1 MDASTIANSAEFQE
15 SSTVTLEWTV
25 RNLKQLF
32 EGSKGDQKSKVVKSA
47 LFGGGRWQVLFYPNS
62 GHEGGG
68 FISLYLSCEPTAD
81 EKEKAVN
88 QKWHREG
95 LYKFTFELRS
105 INKTTQFSKEAY
117 NHAFSWKTAN
127 WGWAQFAR
135 RDAVYYSPNSVRVQ
149 DAFLIVCQITDSPT
163 APTSS
168 MSKQAVPRGLLGSVG
183 SLLDDPCYSD
193 VEFVLPARRRGGKTR
208 RIYASKKLLAGRAEY
223 FQTMFSSGFAEAA
236 PDMSSMNNSGL
247 PSFEDTDYVTV
258 YSSAA
263 DDSDEEDAEFDD
275 MAWEVSSDAGA
286 VGKNTDDSGAISD
299 VPGLPASLVP
309 VPKAP
314 APALAPPA
322 ILLPP
327 VPGPS
332 KVHVVVRDVAY
343 VTYKAFLYYLYT
355 DSIIFAPL
363 KSQFMPSSPPTSSFA
378 QAIPHLPI
386 SSDGAPM
393 NSPGMGVIR
402 SDSAGG
408 GRRGWVRD
416 WEANN
421 PDRPSPCSAKAI
433 YRLADKLDLNEL
445 KSRAFAHI
453 TKHLSIQNVPFELFS
468 GFSAA
473 FGDVRKVQMDFALQN
488 WAQIRNGE
496 SMRQVTQELRSGRH
510 PGYEEVMPLLLAQL
524 EYKPIA
530 SEGSGD
536 EAGREGLMGAGDR

>member
-1 MDASTIANSAEFQE
+1 
-15 SSTVTLEWTV
+15 
-25 RNLKQLF
+25 
-32 EGSKGDQKSKVVKSA
+32 
-47 LFGGGRWQVLFYPNS
+47 
-62 GHEGGG
+62 
-68 FISLYLSCEPTAD
+68 
-81 EKEKAVN
+81 
-88 QKWHREG
+88 
-95 LYKFTFELRS
+95 
-105 INKTTQFSKEAY
+105 INKTNQFNSKEAY

-135 RDAVYYSPNSVRVQ
+135 RDAVYYSPNSVRAQ
-149 DAFLIVCQITDSPT
+149 DAFLIICQITDSP
-163 APTSS
+163 APPTSS
-168 MSKQAVPRGLLGSVG
+168 VSKQTVPRGLLGSVG

-193 VEFVLPARRRGGKTR
+193 VEFVLPARRRGAKTK

-236 PDMSSMNNSGL
+236 PDMGITSTGGL

-258 YSSAA
+258 YSNAA

-275 MAWEVSSDAGA
+275 MAWEVSSDAGIP
-286 VGKNTDDSGAISD
+286 GKNTDDSGAISD
-299 VPGLPASLVP
+299 VPGLPAALVP
-309 VPKAP
+309 VPATP
-314 APALAPPA
+314 APAPPA
-322 ILLPP
+322 IAVQPL
-327 VPGPS
+327 PGPA
-332 KVHVVVRDVAY
+332 KVQVVVRDVAY

-355 DSIIFAPL
+355 DTIVFAPL
-363 KSQFMPSSPPTSSFA
+363 KSQFMPSSPPASSFA
-378 QAIPHLPI
+378 QAVPHLPI

-393 NSPGMGVIR
+393 NSPGMGIMR

-433 YRLADKLDLNEL
+433 YRLADKLDLSEL
-445 KSRAFAHI
+445 KTRAFTHI
-453 TKHLSIQNVPFELFS
+453 TKSLSIQNVPFELFS

-473 FGDVRKVQMDFALQN
+473 FGDIRKVQMDFALQN

-530 SEGSGD
+530 AEGSGD
-536 EAGREGLMGAGDR
+536 EMGREGLGGGDR

>member
-1 MDASTIANSAEFQE
+1 MDAFNAPEFQE

-32 EGSKGDQKSKVVKSA
+32 EGSRGEQKSKVVKSA
-47 LFGGGRWQVLFYPNS
+47 VFGGGRWQVLFYPNS

-88 QKWHREG
+88 GKWQREG

-105 INKTTQFSKEAY
+105 INKTNQFNSKEAY

-135 RDAVYYSPNSVRVQ
+135 RDAVYYSPNSVRAQ
-149 DAFLIVCQITDSPT
+149 DAFLIICQITDSP
-163 APTSS
+163 APPTSS
-168 MSKQAVPRGLLGSVG
+168 VSKQTVPRGLLGSVG

-193 VEFVLPARRRGGKTR
+193 VEFVLPARRRGAKTK

-236 PDMSSMNNSGL
+236 PDMGITSTGGL

-258 YSSAA
+258 YSNAA

-275 MAWEVSSDAGA
+275 MAWEVSSDAGIP
-286 VGKNTDDSGAISD
+286 GKNTDDSGAISD
-299 VPGLPASLVP
+299 VPGLPAALVP
-309 VPKAP
+309 VPATP
-314 APALAPPA
+314 APAPPA
-322 ILLPP
+322 IAVQPL
-327 VPGPS
+327 PGPA
-332 KVHVVVRDVAY
+332 KVQVVVRDVAY
-343 VTYKAFLYYLYT
+343 VTYKAFLYYVNT
-355 DSIIFAPL
+355 IVFAPL
-363 KSQFMPSSPPTSSFA
+363 KSQFMPSSPPASSFA
-378 QAIPHLPI
+378 QAVPHLPI

-393 NSPGMGVIR
+393 NSPGMGIMR

-433 YRLADKLDLNEL
+433 YRLADKLDLSEL
-445 KSRAFAHI
+445 KTRAFTHI
-453 TKHLSIQNVPFELFS
+453 TKS
-468 GFSAA
+468 
-473 FGDVRKVQMDFALQN
+473 
-488 WAQIRNGE
+488 
-496 SMRQVTQELRSGRH
+496 
-510 PGYEEVMPLLLAQL
+510 
-524 EYKPIA
+524 
-530 SEGSGD
+530 
-536 EAGREGLMGAGDR
+536 